1 MPPLEAGMTAEC
13 DEPLRR
19 GWWVANRLWPIAAAP
34 AAMTSSKKSST
45 QVPYF
50 HFAFVFG
57 CDLLQSE
64 SKTVKAKT
72 VAGGS
77 VLWIEFTTSPSLE
90 AALMAAASRATRRAG
105 VILFSYVK

>member
-1 MPPLEAGMTAEC
+1 MSTPP
-13 DEPLRR
+13 
-19 GWWVANRLWPIAAAP
+19 
-34 AAMTSSKKSST
+34 KKSPAK
-45 QVPYF
+45 VPHF

-64 SKTVKAKT
+64 SKTVKAKA

-90 AALMAAASRATRRAG
+90 AALMAAASRAMRQAG
-105 VILFSYVK
+105 VTLFSSVK

>member
-1 MPPLEAGMTAEC
+1 MIARVGSGEPVHHSALNPP
-13 DEPLRR
+13 
-19 GWWVANRLWPIAAAP
+19 
-34 AAMTSSKKSST
+34 KKSPAK
-45 QVPYF
+45 VPHF

-77 VLWIEFTTSPSLE
+77 VLWTEFTTSPSLE
-90 AALMAAASRATRRAG
+90 AALMAAASRAMRRAG
-105 VILFSYVK
+105 AILFSSVK